1 VIAEFSIAPIRE
13 DGGDSLSEFVAEMI
27 DLVDRSGLDYR
38 LTAMGTLVEGDRDAV
53 FDLVRECH
61 EAMIGRAPRVLTTI
75 RIDDR
80 RGVKD
85 GLSAKV
91 RSVEKKLGRDVKK

>member
-1 VIAEFSIAPIRE
+1 MIAEFSIAPIRE
-13 DGGDSLSEFVAEMI
+13 EGGDSLSEFVAEMI
-27 DLVDRSGLDYR
+27 DRVDRSGLDYR

-53 FDLVRECH
+53 FDLIRECH
-61 EAMIGRAPRVLTTI
+61 EAMVERAPRVLTTI

-80 RGVKD
+80 RGISD

-91 RSVEKKLGRDVKK
+91 KSVEKKLGRDVKK